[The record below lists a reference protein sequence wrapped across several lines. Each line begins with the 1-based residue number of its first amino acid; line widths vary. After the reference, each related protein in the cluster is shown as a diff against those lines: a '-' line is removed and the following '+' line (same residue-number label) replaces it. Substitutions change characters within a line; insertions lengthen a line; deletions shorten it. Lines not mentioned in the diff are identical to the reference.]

1 MSKYDIFAIS
11 MSNLVELGPL
21 FHSLW
26 HMFPVRLIM
35 SGVLQ
40 PVAQGQYVVSPL
52 PITHYPLPITLL
64 GMLVIVGDGWQGSG
78 PEGDVSCRT
87 GGLLLN

>member
-1 MSKYDIFAIS
+1 MYACKYNQLPKGNMWSAI
-11 MSNLVELGPL
+11 
-21 FHSLW
+21 
-26 HMFPVRLIM
+26 
-35 SGVLQ
+35 
-40 PVAQGQYVVSPL
+40 
-52 PITHYPLPITLL
+52 PITLL